1 MIRQS
6 ADDFFAL
13 LKANAPDPT
22 LPTPTLRKNFSE
34 FYTEM
39 QEGGLKEGDHRA
51 VKVPLQ
57 NGVTGTWVTV
67 PGISEER
74 VILFFHGGSFS
85 LGSTEDHLGLCVRL
99 ARASQVKVFSV
110 DYRLAPEHTF
120 PSPVDDAMAAFQF
133 LVKQGFQPHH
143 ILPVGISAGGNLVL
157 SLLLSLRDR
166 NLPLP
171 LAAGC
176 MSPITDLTFPGES
189 VEKNAARDWLTPERL
204 RGIRQ
209 VYLGSRDPAL
219 ALASPVHAN
228 LRHLPRLYIQAGTH
242 ELLLSDIG
250 KFVDKARWAGVPV
263 QVEIWEGMFHCWQ
276 IFADDIPEGQQ
287 AIDHMGLFAQEVL
300 SR

>member
-157 SLLLSLRDR
+157 ALLLTLRDER
-166 NLPLP
+166 LPLP
-171 LAAGC
+171 RAGVC
-176 MSPITDLTFPGES
+176 ISPVVDLMFPGES
-189 VEKNAARDWLTPERL
+189 VQKNKDRDWVTEARL
-204 RGIRQ
+204 KSIRTN
-209 VYLGSRDPAL
+209 YLAGHDSDNP
-219 ALASPVHAN
+219 LASPVQAR
-228 LRHLPRLYIQAGTH
+228 LAGLPRLYIQAGTH
-242 ELLLSDIG
+242 ELLISDIG
-250 KFVDKARWAGVPV
+250 KFIDRARWAGVPV
-263 QVEIWEGMFHCWQ
+263 QAELYEGMFHCWHL
-276 IFADDIPEGQQ
+276 FADEVPEGRE
-287 AIDHMGLFAQEVL
+287 AIEHIGAFAQGIFQ
-300 SR
+300 R